1 MTTVLHKNKY
11 LLDRL
16 QEGSQATMKKWQS
29 WVPNKGKTTPPKS
42 EDVENDNTQKDLRN
56 NECPD
61 VGIAIDFSKSGN
73 AGKETGFEAQENHT
87 EVDCAGNS
95 IMGTAGKR
103 QMQDGCDGDAELF
116 ETMSLDI
123 SDYDPLNPGC
133 NNIVKKAE
141 DTSLPS
147 AYLRLASTDMGDFP
161 MQITVRIGL
170 GEEYSIG
177 RHDAL
182 VGKKQSDFEFDKNTR
197 AVSRRHAVI
206 ERLING
212 YFITDV
218 GSSAGTYINNI
229 KITPARPKI
238 ISDGDLISFGKA
250 GADYVWECNR
260 QVT

>member
-1 MTTVLHKNKY
+1 
-11 LLDRL
+11 
-16 QEGSQATMKKWQS
+16 MKKWQN
-29 WVPNKGKTTPPKS
+29 WVTNREKTTLSKKD
-42 EDVENDNTQKDLRN
+42 DVENDNTQKDSRN
-56 NECPD
+56 IDCPD
-61 VGIAIDFSKSGN
+61 VGIVVDFSKSGSS
-73 AGKETGFEAQENHT
+73 GKEAVFEARENHA
-87 EVDCAGNS
+87 EIDCAENS
-95 IMGTAGKR
+95 IMGTAGKL
-103 QMQDGCDGDAELF
+103 QMKEGSDGGAELF

-123 SDYDPLNPGC
+123 SDYDPLNPVC
-133 NNIVKKAE
+133 NNIAKKVE
-141 DTSLPS
+141 DTSLPP

-170 GEEYSIG
+170 GEVYSIG

-197 AVSRRHAVI
+197 AVSRRHVVI

-229 KITPARPKI
+229 KIAPARPKI